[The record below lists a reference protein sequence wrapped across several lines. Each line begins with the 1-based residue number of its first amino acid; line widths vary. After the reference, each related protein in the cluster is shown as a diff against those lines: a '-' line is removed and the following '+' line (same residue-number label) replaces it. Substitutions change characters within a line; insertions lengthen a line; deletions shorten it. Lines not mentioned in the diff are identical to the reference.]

1 MSWFGEAHIT
11 VVISFDKVSI
21 YAETKQIRS
30 LSLLIVIVTFKFHN
44 SSKGSCECIKFSP
57 RVTVSLSFKFMAE
70 T

>member
-21 YAETKQIRS
+21 FRDSKFKLVDCNS
-30 LSLLIVIVTFKFHN
+30 TFKFHN
-44 SSKGSCECIKFSP
+44 SPKGSCECIKFSP
-57 RVTVSLSFKFMAE
+57 RVTLSLSFKFMAE

>member
-1 MSWFGEAHIT
+1 MSWFGEAHII
-11 VVISFDKVSI
+11 VVMSFDKVSI
-21 YAETKQIRS
+21 SEIRS

-57 RVTVSLSFKFMAE
+57 RVTLSLSFKFMAE